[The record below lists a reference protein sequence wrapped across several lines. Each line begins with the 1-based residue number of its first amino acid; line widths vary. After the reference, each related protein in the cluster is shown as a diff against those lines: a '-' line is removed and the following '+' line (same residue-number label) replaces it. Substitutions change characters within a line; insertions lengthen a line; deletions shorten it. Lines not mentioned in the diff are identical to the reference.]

1 MKFSII
7 SNPYILTLICAVKLT
22 MHNILLVEDDLEIVH
37 LLKLNFDASLYEL
50 SVANNGISALQKA
63 LSNIYNLIILDI
75 MLPGIDGIEV
85 CKKLRE
91 KNIATPVMMLTSRS
105 EEIDKVLALELGAD
119 DYVTKPFSIRELMA
133 RVKAVL
139 RRTESNTNNNAEI
152 INEIKVG
159 NLFID
164 REKMKASLK
173 GERLDLTAKEFELLY
188 LLAANRGKTFS
199 RQQLL
204 EIIWGYSFSGYE
216 HTVTS
221 HINRLRMKIEPDIQQ
236 PTYILTTWGVGYRFA
251 E

>member
-1 MKFSII
+1 
-7 SNPYILTLICAVKLT
+7 
-22 MHNILLVEDDLEIVH
+22 MHQILLAEDDPEIVN
-37 LLKLNFDASLYEL
+37 LLKLNFDAAVYEL
-50 SVANNGISALQKA
+50 TIAANGNSALQKA
-63 LSNIYNLIILDI
+63 SAKSFHLIILDI

-91 KNIATPVMMLTSRS
+91 RNITTPVMMLTSRS

-133 RVKAVL
+133 RIKAIL
-139 RRTESNTNNNAEI
+139 RRAETGTAI
-152 INEIKVG
+152 TADAVNEIQV
-159 NLFID
+159 NDIYIN
-164 REKMKASLK
+164 REKTKATLK
-173 GERLDLTAKEFELLY
+173 GERLDLTSKEFELLY
-188 LLAANRGKTFS
+188 LLASNRGKTFS

-204 EIIWGYSFSGYE
+204 EMIWGYSFSGYE

-236 PTYILTTWGVGYRFA
+236 PSYILTTWGVGYRFA

>member
-1 MKFSII
+1 
-7 SNPYILTLICAVKLT
+7 
-22 MHNILLVEDDLEIVH
+22 MHQILLVEDDLEIVN

-50 SVANNGISALQKA
+50 TISNNGNDGLRKASAK
-63 LSNIYNLIILDI
+63 NYHLIILDI

-91 KNIATPVMMLTSRS
+91 RNITTPTIMLTSRS

-119 DYVTKPFSIRELMA
+119 DYITKPFSIRELIA
-133 RVKAVL
+133 RTKAIL
-139 RRTESNTNNNAEI
+139 RRTESNLNASKNEVIEI
-152 INEIKVG
+152 RINDLYINK
-159 NLFID
+159 
-164 REKMKASLK
+164 EKMKASLK
-173 GERLDLTAKEFELLY
+173 DKRLDLTAKEFELLY

-199 RQQLL
+199 RQELL

-221 HINRLRMKIEPDIQQ
+221 HINRLRMKIEPDLQK
-236 PTYILTTWGVGYRFA
+236 PSYILTTWGIGYRFT

>member
-1 MKFSII
+1 
-7 SNPYILTLICAVKLT
+7 
-22 MHNILLVEDDLEIVH
+22 MHNILLAEDDPEIVNI
-37 LLKLNFDASLYEL
+37 LKLNFDASLYEL
-50 SVANNGISALQKA
+50 SVATNGNAALQKA
-63 LSNIYNLIILDI
+63 LSNNYNLIILDI

-85 CKKLRE
+85 CRKLRE
-91 KNIATPVMMLTSRS
+91 KNISTPVMMLTSRS

-139 RRTESNTNNNAEI
+139 RRTESGANIVSEVI
-152 INEIKVG
+152 GEIKVDD
-159 NLFID
+159 LYID
-164 REKMKASLK
+164 REKTKASLK

-204 EIIWGYSFSGYE
+204 EMIWGYSFSGYE

-236 PTYILTTWGVGYRFA
+236 PIYILTTWGVGYRFS

>member
-1 MKFSII
+1 
-7 SNPYILTLICAVKLT
+7 
-22 MHNILLVEDDLEIVH
+22 MHNILLAEDDHEIVN
-37 LLKLNFDASLYEL
+37 LLKLNFDASLYGL
-50 SVANNGISALQKA
+50 SVAHNGNAALQKA

-75 MLPGIDGIEV
+75 MLPGMDGIEV

-91 KNIATPVMMLTSRS
+91 KNIATPIMMLTSRS

-139 RRTESNTNNNAEI
+139 RRTESNTNNVSEV
-152 INEIKVG
+152 INEIKVDD
-159 NLFID
+159 LFID

-173 GERLDLTAKEFELLY
+173 GERLELTAKEFELLY

-236 PTYILTTWGVGYRFA
+236 PTYILTTWGTGYRFA

>member
-1 MKFSII
+1 
-7 SNPYILTLICAVKLT
+7 
-22 MHNILLVEDDLEIVH
+22 MHHILLAEDDPEIVN

-50 SVANNGISALQKA
+50 TTAGNGNVALQKA
-63 LSNIYNLIILDI
+63 TAQNFHLIILDI

-91 KNIATPVMMLTSRS
+91 KNISTPVMMLTSRS

-133 RVKAVL
+133 RIKAIL
-139 RRTESNTNNNAEI
+139 RRTETIAPVVETVSEI
-152 INEIKVG
+152 HVKDIYINHEKKKAT
-159 NLFID
+159 L
-164 REKMKASLK
+164 RE
-173 GERLDLTAKEFELLY
+173 ERLDLTAKEYDLLY
-188 LLAANRGKTFS
+188 LLASNRGKTFS
-199 RQQLL
+199 RQELL

-221 HINRLRMKIEPDIQQ
+221 HINRLRMKIEPDIQK
-236 PTYILTTWGVGYRFA
+236 PTYILTTWGIGYRFA

>member
-1 MKFSII
+1 
-7 SNPYILTLICAVKLT
+7 
-22 MHNILLVEDDLEIVH
+22 MHHILLVEDDPEIVT
-37 LLKLNFDASLYEL
+37 LLKLNFDAAVYDLTI
-50 SVANNGISALQKA
+50 ADNGNSALQKA
-63 LSNIYNLIILDI
+63 SVKNFHLIILDI

-91 KNIATPVMMLTSRS
+91 RNITTPVMMLTSRS

-133 RVKAVL
+133 RVKAIL
-139 RRTESNTNNNAEI
+139 RRSEAGIPITAVTV
-152 INEIKVG
+152 NEIRV
-159 NLFID
+159 NDIYIN
-164 REKMKASLK
+164 REKMKTTLK

-188 LLAANRGKTFS
+188 LLASNRGKTFS
-199 RQQLL
+199 RQELL
-204 EIIWGYSFSGYE
+204 EMIWGYTFSGYE

-236 PTYILTTWGVGYRFA
+236 PSYILTTWGVGYRFA